1 MSRGTLGCLT
11 NFFDEFAT
19 QNQKIEAL
27 TDALGHS
34 TLGTFSE
41 NSIDFLRRNF
51 LEKRLG

>member
-1 MSRGTLGCLT
+1 MSGGTMGPLT
-11 NFFDEFAT
+11 NFFDGFGS